1 MNVAPRVL
9 CVDDEPEVL
18 AGLQLN
24 LRRKFQLLTADS
36 GEEALRMLD
45 RDGPFAVVMSDMRM
59 PRMDGAALLT
69 RVRERWPT
77 TTRVLLTGHADMPAA
92 VAAVN
97 DGQIFRFLTKP
108 CPPERL
114 LGALSD
120 AAAHHQ
126 LVESERVLLEQTL
139 KGSIDALSDV
149 LALMAP
155 ELFGRSARLRELAGR
170 VGRACGLSRVW
181 ALEVAASMLHLGL
194 MTLPPDL
201 AQRALDREPLS
212 PADRAAVERGSTFGA
227 RVLSRL
233 PRLEPVREVLR
244 LFHAGQR
251 QRVEAEH
258 PESQLAAKILAAV
271 TEFEGLERRG
281 HSLQVAL
288 GSMRAREVYE
298 PRIIEA
304 LSELLDETER
314 LEVAEVPL
322 AALRVGMHF
331 VEDVRFTTGLL
342 LVPRGYAVNA
352 TFLERVS
359 NLGRGAVREPV
370 KVSFRP
376 G

>member
-126 LVESERVLLEQTL
+126 LVES
-139 KGSIDALSDV
+139 
-149 LALMAP
+149 
-155 ELFGRSARLRELAGR
+155 GR